1 MTSPSLKTFR
11 ISIEQPMVHSITVV
25 ARDLET
31 AEDIA
36 AERYKSENSLG
47 NYQPPYGWT
56 VASNGWDIVDSE
68 EVAP

>member
-1 MTSPSLKTFR
+1 MTFPSLKKFR
-11 ISIEQPMVHSITVV
+11 ISIEQPMVHVITVE
-25 ARDLET
+25 AADMET

-36 AERYKSENSLG
+36 AERYKSENALG
-47 NYQPPYGWT
+47 NYQPPNGWT